1 MKKQINIL
9 IIVLSICITQ
19 SSFGQIPSYPGVDT
33 LPLNKRDSVL
43 KVIAKN
49 VVMTLGPWYYRDYK
63 IRITDSTWMDD
74 SRRIRPTYVVF
85 YYPDPQIESFSA
97 RFAARVTIWKD
108 TGQATDV
115 YFGNSRGLD
124 LEDGWPMWNGKIYQ
138 MPFYSKPPI
147 KENTK

>member
-108 TGQATDV
+108 TG
-115 YFGNSRGLD
+115 
-124 LEDGWPMWNGKIYQ
+124 
-138 MPFYSKPPI
+138 
-147 KENTK
+147 